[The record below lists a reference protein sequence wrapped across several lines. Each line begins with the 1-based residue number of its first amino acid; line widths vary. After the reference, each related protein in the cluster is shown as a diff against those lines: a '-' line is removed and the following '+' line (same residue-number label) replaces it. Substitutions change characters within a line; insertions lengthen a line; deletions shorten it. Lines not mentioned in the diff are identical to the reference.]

1 MSEQTDTS
9 ILGRIGIL
17 VAEEQQLYQKGNPS
31 KEELAHLDKIK
42 IELDQCWDLLRQRR
56 ALREF
61 GKDPAEA
68 EVRPPGVVEK
78 YVG

>member
-1 MSEQTDTS
+1 MSDQTDTS
-9 ILGRIGIL
+9 ILARIGTL
-17 VAEEQQLYQKGNPS
+17 VEQEQKLYQKGHPS
-31 KEELAHLDKIK
+31 EEALAHLDKIE

-61 GKDPAEA
+61 GKDPREA
-68 EVRPPGVVEK
+68 ELRPPGVVEK